1 MSAYPF
7 TYQKDDFSPAIT
19 HDAELH
25 IMANKREMAFAIT
38 ANGELLAWK
47 DKVEIEKLANDSELV
62 HILTS
67 PFKSVA
73 IGLIPETLTLIPAAL
88 YDEGRIADYARYLD
102 VKADDKV
109 LSANLNTDNQL
120 IYKVSAAVIDALGAK
135 FDLKKFVPAHR
146 GWLKLITDHQTDNNS
161 LFADVMFNSST
172 FLYVKDGQI
181 TYYNSIYTGDI
192 DDVLYYALFISN
204 QLELKQDSVKLF
216 VSGSLSEN
224 DTEKLKGFFSNVHYN
239 TSNPLAHIADIA
251 PHQLLSIAAL
261 A

>member
-7 TYQKDDFSPAIT
+7 TYQKDDFSPAMA
-19 HDAELH
+19 HDASLQ
-25 IMANKREMAFAIT
+25 IVANKSEMAFTIT

-47 DKVEIEKLANDSELV
+47 DKCDLEKLNSDSELQ

-67 PFKSVA
+67 PFKNVTV
-73 IGLIPETLTLIPAAL
+73 GLIPETLTLIPAAL

-109 LSANLNTDNQL
+109 FSASLNVDNQL
-120 IYKVSAAVIDALGAK
+120 IYKVSAAIVNALSK
-135 FDLKKFVPAHR
+135 NFDVKKFVPAHR
-146 GWLKLITDHQTDNNS
+146 GWLKLITDHQTDNDS
-161 LFADVMFNSST
+161 LYIDVMFNSST
-172 FLYVKDGQI
+172 FLYVKDGRVN
-181 TYYNSIYTGDI
+181 YYNNIHTGDI

-204 QLELKQDSVKLF
+204 QLDLKQDSVKLF
-216 VSGSLSEN
+216 VSGNLNEN

-239 TSNPLAHIADIA
+239 TLNLLNHIADIA